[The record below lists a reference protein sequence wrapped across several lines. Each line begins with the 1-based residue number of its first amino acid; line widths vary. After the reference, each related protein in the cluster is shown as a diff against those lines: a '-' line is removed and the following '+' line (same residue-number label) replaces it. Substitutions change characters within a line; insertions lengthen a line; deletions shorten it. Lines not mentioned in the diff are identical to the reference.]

1 MAKVLAITDLNGALL
16 GVVRADPIEVG
27 TGLTIQAVPTP
38 MAEHHQR
45 HHIVHVPD
53 HLLGKP
59 GKGVEELHREVSRR
73 LTRR

>member
-16 GVVRADPIEVG
+16 GVLRADPIEVRP
-27 TGLTIQAVPTP
+27 GLTIQAAPTP

-45 HHIVHVPD
+45 HHLIDVPD
-53 HLLGKP
+53 HLLGKR

-73 LTRR
+73 LPKR